1 MRRALPVAVLSALLV
16 VPLTWVDL
24 AVRDRVQASRRPAL
38 EAPMQAITK
47 GSRTL
52 LVVSAAVGLVAGP
65 IGRAVVF
72 EAVVALAP
80 VNLAVE
86 GLKWCVGRTRPDGDS
101 RRRNSSFPSSHSAN
115 AWAVATVLTRR
126 WRRGWPAFA
135 LLAALVSFSRMYLD
149 RHYLSDVF
157 AGALLGVG
165 LTLLSL
171 WLFERWKRPK
181 SAPTA
186 T

>member
-1 MRRALPVAVLSALLV
+1 MRRALAAGLLAAVMVLAS
-16 VPLTWVDL
+16 TGVDR
-24 AVRDRVQASRRPAL
+24 AVRDRVQASRRPSL

-52 LVVSAAVGLVAGP
+52 LYVAAAAGLVAGP
-65 IGRAVVF
+65 VGRAVVL

-86 GLKWCVGRTRPDGDS
+86 GLKWTVGRTRPDGDS

-115 AWAVATVLTRR
+115 AWAAATVLTRR
-126 WRRGWPAFA
+126 WRRAWPAFA

-149 RHYLSDVF
+149 RHYLSDVL
-157 AGALLGVG
+157 AGALLGVS

-171 WLFERWKRPK
+171 WLFERVKRPRGTPA
-181 SAPTA
+181 SS
-186 T
+186 

>member
-1 MRRALPVAVLSALLV
+1 MRRALPAGVLAALLV
-16 VPLTWVDL
+16 IPLTWVDL
-24 AVRDRVQASRRPAL
+24 AVRDRVQTSRRPAL

-52 LVVSAAVGLVAGP
+52 LYVAAAAGLVAGP
-65 IGRAVVF
+65 IGRAVVL

-86 GLKWCVGRTRPDGDS
+86 GLKWTVGRTRPDGDS

-115 AWAVATVLTRR
+115 AWAAATVLARR
-126 WRRGWPAFA
+126 WRRGWPAFV

-157 AGALLGVG
+157 AGAVLGVG

-171 WLFERWKRPK
+171 WLFERFRRPRG
-181 SAPTA
+181 TA
-186 T
+186 TSS